1 MDIVVKGRK
10 TEVPERFRKHVAE
23 KLKLDKIQKFD
34 GKVISLDVE
43 VSKEPNPRQ
52 ADRSDRVEITLRSRG
67 PVIRAEA
74 AAGDPYAA
82 LDLATGKLEPA
93 AQAARQ
99 ALQPP
104 WQRPSVC
111 CRGRGRGSRRR
122 FVRRGR

>member
-67 PVIRAEA
+67 PVIRRKR
-74 AAGDPYAA
+74 PQ
-82 LDLATGKLEPA
+82 ATRTQRWTWPPESWSTA

-104 WQRPSVC
+104 GFRTHSR
-111 CRGRGRGSRRR
+111 CRGR
-122 FVRRGR
+122 